1 MHHRAAGGVP
11 GLVAGAV
18 GGVLEGHPAVA
29 GLREGAHHPRVEV
42 TRLHLPHEAALGL
55 RGAVGLVERGSPQV
69 GQLRGGVGV
78 DERPDLVGLHPAHEL
93 VGHPVG
99 EVEVVGAPRVLAG
112 VVAQLEELLHV
123 GVPRLEV
130 DAGGALAA
138 AALVDRGDRRVE
150 GAQERHDAVG
160 LPVGAPDQRATRA
173 HPAEGQ
179 PDAAGELRQLGHLG
193 VAGVD
198 RVEVVAGAV
207 HEVARGHLGVPGAGV
222 EERRR
227 RRQVGQPRHQPVEL
241 DGLAGGAGQAAGHPE
256 QEVLRRLDDEAG
268 RGVPQQ
274 VAVVDRAEAEV
285 LEAAIGVPVDREVQL
300 AGVVLDERRGL
311 VADQPL
317 GVAQGHR
324 LAERRDALVA
334 HLLVDEAGQ
343 EPGGELAV
351 LRLLADH
358 LGGGLDGQPVELG
371 GRGAVVQATDG
382 AGGDPHGVDL
392 GQVVAAP
399 VDGADDLVDVD
410 GLVVAVPLADLHPGA
425 QVGGDRHSLSSRDG
439 LWMVRAREG
448 VTVERDVRRVGAAS
462 YLPSAVPR
470 GIGPPHPTGAARWQV
485 FGLAGAPPGSRRS
498 TPTGRRFPGR
508 SLDPVRVTAVV
519 PTHRC
524 GAVPDSHRVPSCL
537 ETSG

>member
-1 MHHRAAGGVP
+1 MGAA
-11 GLVAGAV
+11 
-18 GGVLEGHPAVA
+18 
-29 GLREGAHHPRVEV
+29 
-42 TRLHLPHEAALGL
+42 
-55 RGAVGLVERGSPQV
+55 
-69 GQLRGGVGV
+69 
-78 DERPDLVGLHPAHEL
+78 
-93 VGHPVG
+93 
-99 EVEVVGAPRVLAG
+99 RVLAG
-112 VVAQLEELLHV
+112 VVAELEELLHV

-130 DAGGALAA
+130 DARGPLAA
-138 AALVDRGDRRVE
+138 AALVDRRDRRVE

-160 LPVGAPDQRATRA
+160 LPVGAADQRATRA

-179 PDAAGELRQLGHLG
+179 PDAAGELRQLGHLR
-193 VAGVD
+193 VARVD

-207 HEVARGHLGVPGAGV
+207 HEVAGGHLGVPGAGV

-227 RRQVGQPRHQPVEL
+227 RRQVGQPRHQPVEV
-241 DGLAGGAGQAAGHPE
+241 DRLAGGPGQPAGDPE
-256 QEVLRRLDDEAG
+256 QEVLRGLDDQP
-268 RGVPQQ
+268 RRRVPQQ
-274 VAVVDRAEAEV
+274 VAVVDRAQAEV
-285 LEAAIGVPVDREVQL
+285 LEATVGVAVDREVEL

-311 VADQPL
+311 VPDQPL
-317 GVAQGHR
+317 GVAQCHR

-343 EPGGELAV
+343 QPGGELAV

-371 GRGAVVQATDG
+371 GRGAVVQATDR

-392 GQVVAAP
+392 RQVVAAP

-410 GLVVAVPLADLHPGA
+410 GLVVAVPLADLHPCA
-425 QVGGDRHSLSSRDG
+425 HLSAARLGGHRHSLSSRDG
-439 LWMVRAREG
+439 LGWSGRARG
-448 VTVERDVRRVGAAS
+448 DGGARRDAAGGRASS

-470 GIGPPHPTGAARWQV
+470 GIGPPHPTGVARWQV
-485 FGLAGAPPGSRRS
+485 FGLAGAPPGSHRS

-524 GAVPDSHRVPSCL
+524 GAVPDFHRVPSCL